1 MSNDLQRRVAEGP
14 LTSFQLVAIGV
25 CVCLNM
31 LDGFDILA
39 MSFAASGVKTDWGL
53 ADSLLGY
60 LFSAGLVGMGI
71 GSLTIAPWADRW
83 GRRPIVLLSMS
94 IAALGMVGSAA
105 ASGFVPLLVLR
116 VFTGIGIGGTIAS
129 VAVIVSEYAPD
140 RWRSV
145 ALAIYATGY
154 SIGATVGGTL
164 TAFAVERFGWRS
176 AFAIGGLLSLLLVP
190 VAWRCLPESLEFL
203 MTRRPPSALRRVN
216 DLLLAMGQAVV
227 NVLPDRPPGGVG
239 APRALTPL
247 ALLITRTTVLA
258 WFVFFCTMA
267 GFYFIMSWTPR
278 LLTAA
283 GLATKQGLTGGI
295 MLNLGGIAGCALYA
309 WAASRASARWLLTA
323 ALVAT
328 AMLIGAF
335 GLAISNLN
343 VALWTALLLG
353 MIANSAMAGLYAV
366 GPTLYPTAVRATG
379 MGSAI
384 GIGRLGAILAP
395 ILSGA
400 LLDRGWTPAHL
411 YGLFAIPYVL
421 AALAMLGI
429 GARERDGNNTTVAT
443 ARNASSGTANHG
455 V

>member
-14 LTSFQLVAIGV
+14 LTPFQLVAIGV

-94 IAALGMVGSAA
+94 IAGLGMVGSAA

-129 VAVIVSEYAPD
+129 VAVIVSEYAPH

-154 SIGATVGGTL
+154 SIGATIGGTL

-227 NVLPDRPPGGVG
+227 NVLPDRPPGGLG
-239 APRALTPL
+239 TPRALTPL
-247 ALLITRTTVLA
+247 ALLVTRTTVLA

-283 GLATKQGLTGGI
+283 GLATNQGLTGGI

-309 WAASRASARWLLTA
+309 WAASRANARWLLTV

-429 GARERDGNNTTVAT
+429 GVPRT
-443 ARNASSGTANHG
+443 
-455 V
+455 